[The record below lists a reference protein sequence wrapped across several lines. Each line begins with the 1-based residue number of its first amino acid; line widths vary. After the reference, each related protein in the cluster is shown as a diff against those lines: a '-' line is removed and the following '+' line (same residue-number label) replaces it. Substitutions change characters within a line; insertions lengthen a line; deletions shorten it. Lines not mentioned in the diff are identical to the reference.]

1 VGRRGSVRL
10 RNVQSLKPYPL
21 TTSPPC
27 HRSTTAET
35 SRRDPQTRGIA
46 EDGDLLQTEGVS
58 EPSKVV
64 NSNEGMPAS
73 REVMS
78 AANTIDDQE
87 ESNGAVIEVI
97 GKLEEGQPSVVES
110 DSKPVASPRLHEEG
124 EGFWQEGENGRK
136 GKERHEINTQEHLI
150 SAQIVLVTI

>member
-1 VGRRGSVRL
+1 MGRRGSVRL
-10 RNVQSLKPYPL
+10 RNVQNLKAYEL
-21 TTSPPC
+21 TTSLPC

-46 EDGDLLQTEGVS
+46 EDGDPLQTEGVS

-64 NSNEGMPAS
+64 NSNEGMRAS

-87 ESNGAVIEVI
+87 ESDGAVIEVN
-97 GKLEEGQPSVVES
+97 GELEEGLPPVVES
-110 DSKPVASPRLHEEG
+110 NSKLVASPRPHEED
-124 EGFWQEGENGRK
+124 ESFWQEGESGRK
-136 GKERHEINTQEHLI
+136 RERKP
-150 SAQIVLVTI
+150 

>member
-1 VGRRGSVRL
+1 MEGFCPTEERSKSETL
-10 RNVQSLKPYPL
+10 PANNL
-21 TTSPPC
+21 PPC

-87 ESNGAVIEVI
+87 ESDGAVIEVN
-97 GKLEEGQPSVVES
+97 GELEEGLLSVVES
-110 DSKPVASPRLHEEG
+110 DSKLVASPRSHEEG
-124 EGFWQEGENGRK
+124 EGFWQEGENG
-136 GKERHEINTQEHLI
+136 
-150 SAQIVLVTI
+150 

>member
-1 VGRRGSVRL
+1 MLRGAWRGSVRL
-10 RNVQSLKPYPL
+10 RNVQNLKAHQL

-58 EPSKVV
+58 QPSKVA
-64 NSNEGMPAS
+64 NSNEGMPAL

-87 ESNGAVIEVI
+87 ESYGAVIEVNRE
-97 GKLEEGQPSVVES
+97 LEEGLTPVVES
-110 DSKPVASPRLHEEG
+110 DFKLVASPRPHEEG
-124 EGFWQEGENGRK
+124 EGFWQEGESGRQR
-136 GKERHEINTQEHLI
+136 ERT
-150 SAQIVLVTI
+150 S